1 MPSPEI
7 RSFARRLVVY
17 EATGDSPRGTALP
30 AEFRIVEKLRR
41 PLSRLAGVNGF
52 RMLLVRALTL
62 AKTQVSGLGPVHV
75 KPDGTLEGFNDSSD
89 RAQAAEAGVK
99 LVAELLGLLTA
110 FVGDAFTFSLVLEVW
125 PDFPAFDTEPLEEK
139 RS

>member
-1 MPSPEI
+1 METRSRTTGSPEI
-7 RSFARRLVVY
+7 LEFAQRLVAY
-17 EATGDSPRGTALP
+17 EATGDSPAGPDLP
-30 AEFRIVEKLRR
+30 AEVRVAEKLRH

-62 AKTQVSGLGPVHV
+62 AKAQVSGLSPVHV
-75 KPDGTLEGFNDSSD
+75 KPDGSLEGFSDSGD

-110 FVGDAFTFSLVLEVW
+110 FVGDAFTFSL
-125 PDFPAFDTEPLEEK
+125 
-139 RS
+139 